1 MQLFT
6 YNNLKFVPLLQSV
19 ICCLFTVSLM
29 FLGYSTVEAQKD
41 IKENQS
47 KKINSNSKM
56 SEKKVIF
63 TAEAGKPIGPYSQAV
78 RLGDIIFV
86 SGQIG
91 AKPEDGV
98 IAGPN
103 FDDEVKQVMANI
115 GAILKSEGLTYDH
128 ILKATIFVTNMDD
141 FPKLNEIYG
150 SYFTNGYYPARETV
164 QVSKLPK
171 NVRVEISVIVS
182 GR

>member
-1 MQLFT
+1 MQIFNSS
-6 YNNLKFVPLLQSV
+6 YLKFVPLLQSV
-19 ICCLFTVSLM
+19 IYSSFAVSLI
-29 FLGYSTVEAQKD
+29 FLSYSAVEAQRTFG
-41 IKENQS
+41 ENNS
-47 KKINSNSKM
+47 KKINSNTTM
-56 SEKKVIF
+56 SEKKVIY
-63 TAEAGKPIGPYSQAV
+63 TADAGKPIGPYSQAV

-91 AKPEDGV
+91 AKPEDGA

-103 FDDEVKQVMANI
+103 FEDEVKQVMANI
-115 GAILKSEGLTYDH
+115 GAILKSEGLSYDN

-164 QVSKLPK
+164 QVTRLPK